1 MYFLHAMR
9 LSSFWEESFLF
20 VPAGVV
26 SSVLLGDS
34 TLDKVHLSSPVQ
46 VRIEDARPTESMG

>member
-1 MYFLHAMR
+1 MR

-46 VRIEDARPTESMG
+46 VRIEKTLDQRER

>member
-1 MYFLHAMR
+1 MR

-46 VRIEDARPTESMG
+46 VRIEKTLDQNKQRTERAS